1 MRTYPAGSQIP
12 ISDVGESTPT
22 SGGALVCR
30 TDRDDCCRNDPQAG
44 EIRQG
49 DWRYIQIV
57 TSSIIVLVVMRSIG
71 QQAVV

>member
-44 EIRQG
+44 EIRALAHEMICVILING
-49 DWRYIQIV
+49 
-57 TSSIIVLVVMRSIG
+57 
-71 QQAVV
+71 